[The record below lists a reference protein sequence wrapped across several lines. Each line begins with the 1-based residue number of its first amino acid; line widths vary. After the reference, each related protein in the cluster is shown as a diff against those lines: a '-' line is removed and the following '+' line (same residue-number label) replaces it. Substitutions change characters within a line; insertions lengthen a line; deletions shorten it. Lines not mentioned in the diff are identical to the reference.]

1 MASSQVNIPHVC
13 RGGGLVRIFHRL
25 GSGVMLLLTELLQAV
40 QQQSFDLLLA
50 GFETILEERGPDRGY

>member
-1 MASSQVNIPHVC
+1 
-13 RGGGLVRIFHRL
+13 
-25 GSGVMLLLTELLQAV
+25 MLLLTELLQAV